1 MNPKFVF
8 NPLQTKQNIQVIKV
22 SSNKRKTLV
31 FLKNNNPYNIEISG
45 KLVFKDQEGL
55 MIGLPVESNFVSVF
69 ESAQVIALH
78 FENPED
84 FYPEYGSI
92 EPVILFVGDAHKL
105 PSISHVIL
113 HTETLGRDGW
123 FVKFETNAEREINS
137 AHAIEILYDKAGY
150 MIDVLDCIVSVRVP
164 GEIDMH
170 EHCYPEDE
178 NGVMI
183 KGASC
188 EVLIDSVTFV

>member
-1 MNPKFVF
+1 MNTKFIF
-8 NPLQTKQNIQVIKV
+8 NVVQTKQNIQLIRVV
-22 SSNKRKTLV
+22 SNKRKTLV

-45 KLVFKDQEGL
+45 KLVFKDHEGI

-69 ESAQVIALH
+69 ESAQVIALI
-78 FENPED
+78 FENPDD
-84 FYPEYGSI
+84 FYPEHGSI
-92 EPVILFVGDAHKL
+92 EPVQLTVGDAHKL

-123 FVKFETNAEREINS
+123 FVKFETNAEKEISS

-150 MIDVLDCIVSVRVP
+150 MIDAFDCIVSLRVP

-170 EHCYPEDE
+170 EHWYPEDE
-178 NGVMI
+178 NGDKI
-183 KGASC
+183 RGASC
-188 EVLIDSVTFV
+188 EILVDSVTFV